1 MNRYS
6 VAQCSLGYGND
17 ALLCSFAADEG
28 TRMNICQREEIIKK
42 KKKAAFNCS
51 FNPEL
56 VSRSHATWQKLPA
69 GSGQMDLY
77 PFSVTLQ

>member
-28 TRMNICQREEIIKK
+28 IRMNTCQREEIIKK
-42 KKKAAFNCS
+42 KKAAFNRS

-69 GSGQMDLY
+69 GSGQMELY
-77 PFSVTLQ
+77 PFSVLLQ

>member
-28 TRMNICQREEIIKK
+28 TRMNIYQREEIIKK
-42 KKKAAFNCS
+42 KKKQLLIVPSIQN
-51 FNPEL
+51 
-56 VSRSHATWQKLPA
+56 
-69 GSGQMDLY
+69 
-77 PFSVTLQ
+77 